1 MEIHTHNI
9 YYPLP
14 DQYFIMK
21 NLLIKNMVKKNHQR
35 QTSIKKIT
43 NCTLYLFSFPAIEN
57 VPPDHGKGFHLKMLA
72 VLGLVRM

>member
-35 QTSIKKIT
+35 QTSIKK
-43 NCTLYLFSFPAIEN
+43 NNKLYPVSVLLPCNRECATGSREGVSFEDAGR
-57 VPPDHGKGFHLKMLA
+57 VGA
-72 VLGLVRM
+72 C